1 MNSFLSSHSGRRK
14 QKCPSVLQIFPLLL
28 QKSPA
33 SNILPHSPH
42 PVDSVLSAVARHLPG
57 SPFISFLSSLAYC
70 LLPTSA
76 VFGIAA
82 SVSVPGKLPELQGFF
97 GRHTELKLLAYWY
110 VSPHRLK
117 TAYGWRSILFYCILC
132 AWSKS

>member
-1 MNSFLSSHSGRRK
+1 MNSSLSIHSGRRK
-14 QKCPSVLQIFPLLL
+14 QKCPSILQIFLFLL
-28 QKSPA
+28 QKLPA
-33 SNILPHSPH
+33 SSILPHSPH
-42 PVDSVLSAVARHLPG
+42 PVDSTLSAIARHLPG

-82 SVSVPGKLPELQGFF
+82 SVSVPGKLPELQGFL

-110 VSPHRLK
+110 VFSHRLK
-117 TAYGWRSILFYCILC
+117 NCLRMEKYLILL
-132 AWSKS
+132 